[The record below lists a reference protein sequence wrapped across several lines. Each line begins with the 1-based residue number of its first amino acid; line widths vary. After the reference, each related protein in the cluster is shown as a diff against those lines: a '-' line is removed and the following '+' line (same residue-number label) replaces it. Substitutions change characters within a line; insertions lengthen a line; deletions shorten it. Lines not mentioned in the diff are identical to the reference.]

1 MSKSY
6 KQGTRIVMDYGTM
19 QDLGM
24 NDFKK
29 KRRKSTQ

>member
-6 KQGTRIVMDYGTM
+6 KQGARIVMDYETM

-29 KRRKSTQ
+29 KRHKSTQ